1 MRQTNTAVMDIKN
14 MIGKLTAKYYITKGV
29 IEIKDGGYI
38 VQILIPPGTKLRV
51 LTGKVSAKK

>member
-1 MRQTNTAVMDIKN
+1 MQKTNTAVMDIKN
-14 MIGKLTAKYYITKGV
+14 IIGKLTAKYYMAKGV
-29 IEIKDGGYI
+29 IEIRNGDYI

>member
-1 MRQTNTAVMDIKN
+1 MRQTNTTAMDIKN
-14 MIGKLTAKYYITKGV
+14 MIGKLTAKYYMAKGV
-29 IEIKDGGYI
+29 IEIKDGDYI